1 MSRTERLHADLERG
15 FEALEAGEL
24 DAAATIVE
32 RCRRIDRKNPD
43 VVALAAAVADAAGD
57 LDDALAQYRQLR
69 ELRPDDPMP
78 IICTARLELQAL
90 DDPDAALDTLATA
103 FDFIDD
109 EDDLIEA
116 IYVKAQALVARG
128 EPAAARDALGE
139 LASSMVDDGDLAL
152 DLAEL
157 ALSAED
163 PAAAKRWIAIAE
175 AQPALRAD
183 ALHLL
188 GRVHELAG
196 DRAAMIAAWQ
206 EVRRLDLAAEPG
218 DLQISE
224 DDVEQI
230 ALQTLAELPDD
241 IREKLERVP
250 ILIDDMPS
258 EALVADG
265 LDPRLLGLFQGT
277 PMPEDGALAPSV
289 TNILLFRGNLQRACN
304 DAEHLA
310 EEIRITVL
318 HETAHYFGLDED
330 DLEALG
336 LD

>member
-1 MSRTERLHADLERG
+1 
-15 FEALEAGEL
+15 EA
-24 DAAATIVE
+24 
-32 RCRRIDRKNPD
+32 
-43 VVALAAAVADAAGD
+43 
-57 LDDALAQYRQLR
+57 DDALAQYRLLR

-78 IICTARLELQAL
+78 IICIARLELHAG
-90 DDPDAALDTLATA
+90 DDPDAALDTLAAA

-109 EDDLIEA
+109 EADLVEA
-116 IYVKAQALVARG
+116 IYIKAQALVARG

-139 LASSMVDDGDLAL
+139 LASSVIDDGDLAL

-157 ALSAED
+157 ALSADD
-163 PAAAKRWIAIAE
+163 PAAARRWIE
-175 AQPALRAD
+175 AARSGPGLEAD

-188 GRVHELAG
+188 GRVHEAAG
-196 DRAAMIAAWQ
+196 DRAEMIAAWQ
-206 EVRRLDLAAEPG
+206 EVRRLDLAAG
-218 DLQISE
+218 AGALTIGE
-224 DDVEQI
+224 DEVERI
-230 ALQTLAELPDD
+230 ALEALAELPES
-241 IREKLERVP
+241 IRDKLERVP
-250 ILIDDMPS
+250 ILIDDAPS

-277 PMPEDGALAPSV
+277 PMPEDGALAPTV
-289 TNILLFRGNLQRACN
+289 TNILLFRGNLARACR
-304 DAEHLA
+304 DADELA

>member
-1 MSRTERLHADLERG
+1 MSRTERLLADLERG

-24 DAAATIVE
+24 DTAASIVE
-32 RCRRIDRKNPD
+32 RGRRIDRKNPD

-69 ELRPDDPMP
+69 ELRPHDPMP
-78 IICTARLELQAL
+78 VICVARLELQGL
-90 DDPDAALDTLATA
+90 DDPDAALDTLQAA
-103 FDFIDD
+103 FEFIDD
-109 EDDLIEA
+109 EADLIEA
-116 IYVKAQALVARG
+116 IYVKAQALLARG

-139 LASSMVDDGDLAL
+139 LASSVIDDGDLAL

-157 ALSAED
+157 AVAAED
-163 PAAAKRWIAIAE
+163 PAAATRWLEIAR
-175 AQPALRAD
+175 AQPELAGD

-188 GRVHELAG
+188 GRVHELRG

-218 DLQISE
+218 PLVISE

-230 ALQTLAELPDD
+230 ALQTLAELPED
-241 IREKLERVP
+241 IRGKLERVP
-250 ILIDDMPS
+250 ILIDDVPS
-258 EALVADG
+258 EALVGDG
-265 LDPRLLGLFQGT
+265 VDPRLLGLVQGT
-277 PMPEDGALAPSV
+277 PMPEDGALAPTV
-289 TNILLFRGNLQRACN
+289 TNILLFRGNLQRACG
-304 DAEHLA
+304 DAEQLA

-330 DLEALG
+330 DLEKLG